1 MAIRDYESKD
11 GKMIFAGM
19 NVEDIANEYG
29 TPCYVTDEAR
39 LRENYR
45 NVYKAF
51 SKYMETEVHYACKA
65 NTNLAIL
72 RILQLEG
79 AGIDAVSIGEVLTC
93 LKAGFSPDKI
103 MYTGVFVSTEELKQV
118 AETGVLINLDSEYEM
133 ERLAQIKPGAPVSF
147 RITPEVGSGH
157 GEKVITGNKGAKFGI
172 PRDRVVETYLRH
184 RTWDSTP

>member
-19 NVEDIANEYG
+19 NVEDIAREFG

-51 SKYMETEVHYACKA
+51 SRYMETEVHYACKA

-72 RILQLEG
+72 RILQQEG

-93 LKAGFSPDKI
+93 LK
-103 MYTGVFVSTEELKQV
+103 
-118 AETGVLINLDSEYEM
+118 
-133 ERLAQIKPGAPVSF
+133 
-147 RITPEVGSGH
+147 
-157 GEKVITGNKGAKFGI
+157 
-172 PRDRVVETYLRH
+172 
-184 RTWDSTP
+184 